1 MSSILPLTSTATR
14 FLAAASVALAVM
26 AAALVLDAPR
36 TAAEEHPPECEVIDL
51 GELGEGAEAALT
63 AEGSWTTE
71 DCDSRF
77 RMNSDAVTYRFS
89 VAEAGRVRIELASSE
104 ADAYLYLLAEDGSRI
119 TQNDDG
125 GHDLDARIERDLA
138 AGVYQV
144 EATTVG
150 GRGRGPAD
158 FMLSVSRVA
167 GCGTTDLGV
176 LEPGMDLTASGA
188 WTLDTCG
195 SRFVAAHPAHGYSFT
210 LTEPGLVRIDL
221 MSENGDSVL
230 SLVSPTLGVI
240 GANDDGG
247 DYRDARIEQYLQ
259 PGPYIIEATT
269 YLERDLQPLE
279 AEFELVVSLVD
290 EDARQREF
298 QLKVEAV
305 HFPDM
310 IIAGESFD
318 VNYRVGN
325 LGGGD
330 LADAD
335 GSAVIIYTVGPR
347 VFERTRLIPGS
358 DGLWPAGVAHHS
370 GPETASPASVA
381 DDELHPL
388 TVTFSRPGP
397 SWIFTAALVFD
408 EDEVEIGWHGL
419 WRAFMVFS
427 GMTFDPHTV
436 SVDGAEYLVAPVAD
450 GEGVVTYW
458 VVSAANP
465 VAEVDDDTSAK
476 ALYAAATHALALDG
490 IFERPAVAAL
500 GDEPAAPD
508 APESAPIALANPSST
523 TLLEAL
529 GLHYV
534 EGLAASGLI
543 GSVAAGNVITADQ
556 VDALVLAAADA
567 AAAQYAPIAARWA
580 TLLDRIE
587 DGGAIT
593 FEEAL
598 AVQSELAYVESVASP
613 LVTAGEIVR
622 AARSSEAGWADPA
635 VQAIAG
641 GIASEGVCP
650 APSALGDAL
659 TRAGHSDVDAALAL
673 DAELRGALVAR
684 RASVDSAAYGFGLD
698 AALCAISRIDAS
710 NSRFTRRLDL
720 QRSVVE
726 AMLAPARPAPEPPQP
741 PPPPEPA
748 EPSAPAPAPE
758 PLSLRIV
765 AALADDGRVEF
776 SLQLPSGGEILPDR
790 RFLDVEPGD
799 RRWFESSDVELSGAA
814 LGIIRARYLADG
826 RIEVG
831 FVDADGNSAAIDVR
845 YLPAELTPGAIVR
858 TSAFEAPPLAPAGER
873 EE

>member
-1 MSSILPLTSTATR
+1 MSSILAPTSTVTR
-14 FLAAASVALAVM
+14 LLAATCAALALL
-26 AAALVLDAPR
+26 AAALVLGAPG
-36 TAAEEHPPECEVIDL
+36 TASAEHPPECEAIDL
-51 GELGEGAEAALT
+51 GELPAGAEAALNT
-63 AEGSWTTE
+63 EGRWTTD

-77 RMNSDAVTYRFS
+77 RRDSDAITYRFS
-89 VAEAGRVRIELASSE
+89 VAEAGRLRIELTSSE
-104 ADAYLYLLAEDGSRI
+104 ADPFLYLLAEDGSRI
-119 TQNDDG
+119 TQDDDG
-125 GHDLDARIERDLA
+125 GDDLNARIERDLA

-158 FMLSVSRVA
+158 FTLSVSRVA

-176 LEPGMDLTASGA
+176 LEPGVDLTASGS
-188 WTLDTCG
+188 WSLDTCG

-210 LTEPGLVRIDL
+210 VTEPGLVRIDL

-247 DYRDARIEQYLQ
+247 DGRDARIEQYLQ
-259 PGPYIIEATT
+259 AGRYIVEATT

-279 AEFELVVSLVD
+279 ADFELVVSLVD
-290 EDARQREF
+290 EDARQLEF

-305 HFPDM
+305 HIPDM
-310 IIAGESFD
+310 IIAGQPFD
-318 VNYRVGN
+318 VNYRVSN

-330 LADAD
+330 LADAG
-335 GSAVIIYTVGPR
+335 GSAVVYTVGPR
-347 VFERTRLIPGS
+347 VFERTRLLPGS
-358 DGLWPAGVAHHS
+358 DSLWPAGIAHHS
-370 GPETASPASVA
+370 GPETAIPQSVA
-381 DDELHPL
+381 VDELQPM

-397 SWIFTAALVFD
+397 SWIFTAVLVFD
-408 EDEVEIGWHGL
+408 EDEVEIGWQGL

-427 GMTFDPHTV
+427 GLTFDPHTV

-450 GEGVVTYW
+450 DEGIVTNW
-458 VVSAANP
+458 VVSTANP
-465 VAEVDDDTSAK
+465 VAEVDDATSAK
-476 ALYAAATHALALDG
+476 ALYAAATQALVLDG

-508 APESAPIALANPSST
+508 AAVGTPIALANPSST

-543 GSVAAGNVITADQ
+543 ESVAAGNVITAAG

-580 TLLDRIE
+580 ALLERIE
-587 DGGAIT
+587 GGEALT
-593 FEEAL
+593 FEEAF

-622 AARSSEAGWADPA
+622 AVRASEAGWADPA
-635 VQAIAG
+635 VRAMARS
-641 GIASEGVCP
+641 IASEGSCR
-650 APSALGDAL
+650 APSSLGDAL
-659 TRAGHSDVDAALAL
+659 TRAGASDVDAALAL
-673 DAELRGALVAR
+673 DAELRGALVER
-684 RASVDSAAYGFGLD
+684 GASVDSAAYGFGID
-698 AALCAISRIDAS
+698 AALCAISGIDAA
-710 NSRFTRRLDL
+710 NFELTRTLDL
-720 QRSVVE
+720 QPSVVQ
-726 AMLAPARPAPEPPQP
+726 AMLAPARPAPEPPAP
-741 PPPPEPA
+741 PPPP
-748 EPSAPAPAPE
+748 PAPE

-765 AALADDGRVEF
+765 GALAEDGRVEF
-776 SLQLPSGGEILPDR
+776 SVQLPSGREIGPDR
-790 RFLDVEPGD
+790 RFFDAEPDD
-799 RRWFESSDVELSGAA
+799 RRWYVSTDVELNGAPI
-814 LGIIRARYLADG
+814 GIIRARYLADG

-831 FVDADGNSAAIDVR
+831 FVDADGRIVTPDVR
-845 YLPAELTPGAIVR
+845 YLPAELAPGATVR
-858 TSAFEAPPLAPAGER
+858 SSIFEAPPPAPAGEP

>member
-1 MSSILPLTSTATR
+1 MSSILAPTSTATR
-14 FLAAASVALAVM
+14 LLAAASVALAVM

-36 TAAEEHPPECEVIDL
+36 QAAADHPPECEAIDL
-51 GELGEGAEAALT
+51 GELAEGAGASLT
-63 AEGSWTTE
+63 ADGRWTTE

-77 RMNSDAVTYRFS
+77 RADSDAFTYRFS
-89 VAEAGRVRIELASSE
+89 VAEAGRIRIELASSE
-104 ADAYLYLLAEDGSRI
+104 ADAFLYLLAEDGSRI

-138 AGVYQV
+138 AGVYLV

-150 GRGRGPAD
+150 GRGRGEAD
-158 FMLSVSRVA
+158 FTLSVNRVP

-176 LEPGMDLTASGA
+176 LEAGTDLTASGS

-247 DYRDARIEQYLQ
+247 DGRDARIEQYLQ
-259 PGPYIIEATT
+259 PGPYIVEATT

-290 EDARQREF
+290 EDARQLEF

-310 IIAGESFD
+310 IIAGQPFD

-335 GSAVIIYTVGPR
+335 GSEVIIYTVGPR
-347 VFERTRLIPGS
+347 IFERTRLIPGS

-370 GPETASPASVA
+370 GPETVSPTSVA
-381 DDELHPL
+381 VDELHPL

-397 SWIFTAALVFD
+397 SWIFTAVIVFD

-427 GMTFDPHTV
+427 GPTFDTRTV
-436 SVDGAEYLVAPVAD
+436 SVDGEEYLVAPVAD
-450 GEGVVTYW
+450 DEGIVTYW
-458 VVSAANP
+458 VVSEANP
-465 VAEVDDDTSAK
+465 VAEVGDATSAK

-508 APESAPIALANPSST
+508 AAASAPIALANPSST

-580 TLLDRIE
+580 TLLERIE
-587 DGGAIT
+587 EGGALT
-593 FEEAL
+593 FEEAF

-613 LVTAGEIVR
+613 LVTAGELVR
-622 AARSSEAGWADPA
+622 AARASEAGWADPA

-641 GIASEGVCP
+641 GIASQGVCR

-659 TRAGHSDVDAALAL
+659 ARAGASNVDAALAL

-684 RASVDSAAYGFGLD
+684 GASVDSAAYGLALD
-698 AALCAISRIDAS
+698 AALCAISGIDAA
-710 NSRFTRRLDL
+710 NSELTRTLDL
-720 QRSVVE
+720 RPSVVQ
-726 AMLAPARPAPEPPQP
+726 AMLAPERPAPEPPSPTP
-741 PPPPEPA
+741 PP
-748 EPSAPAPAPE
+748 PAPE

-765 AALADDGRVEF
+765 GALAEDGRVEF
-776 SLQLPSGGEILPDR
+776 TVQLPSGAEVGPNR
-790 RFLDVEPGD
+790 RFFGAEPDD
-799 RRWFESSDVELSGAA
+799 RRWYFSSDVELNGSPI
-814 LGIIRARYLADG
+814 GIIRARYLADG

-831 FVDADGNSAAIDVR
+831 FDDADGNSVAIDVR
-845 YLPAELTPGAIVR
+845 YLPADLAPGATVR
-858 TSAFEAPPLAPAGER
+858 TSIFEAPRPAPAGEP